1 MALNA
6 IEATPMSASSCIV
19 DQRTRARLS
28 PPEDMIGAGV
38 LVTALAGAVTP
49 VALAKPC
56 A

>member
-19 DQRTRARLS
+19 DQRTRAGL
-28 PPEDMIGAGV
+28 PPAA
-38 LVTALAGAVTP
+38 TKALAGAVTL
-49 VALAKPC
+49 VALAKPS